1 MTMRR
6 QRLLL
11 VAGALAVAAAAW
23 PGEVRAQGAGYT
35 AAEILRMPA
44 GGRAAGLAGAY
55 VATIHDP
62 DAIFFNPAGLAGLQL
77 AASGSYQRHV
87 QGINLGSLAGAG
99 RVGPVVLGVG
109 ITYLDGGSIDVIE
122 PDDDFG
128 GERGRE
134 TGERASA
141 RESATRLAAAL
152 ELFEGRGSLGAAL
165 GYVGSELAG
174 VSRSAPFVDL
184 GAVFRVIDPLH
195 VGVALRH
202 LGGGLSGEGASAPL
216 PAEVRLGAVYGWR
229 GAGEL
234 GANAS
239 LDFIGLMEDDA
250 QAVAAGLEAGLYP
263 GDPDAIGAVLRL
275 GFDSEGQQGLGGF
288 RAGGGL
294 SIGTLGLDYAYHRLG
309 QFGGA
314 HRVGVRWMPQPGP
327 ALR

>member
-23 PGEVRAQGAGYT
+23 PGEARAQGAGYT

-62 DAIFFNPAGLAGLQL
+62 DAIFFNPAGLGGLQL

-99 RVGPVVLGVG
+99 RVGPVALGVG
-109 ITYLDGGSIDVIE
+109 ITYLDAGSIAVIE

-134 TGERASA
+134 TGEQASA
-141 RESATRLAAAL
+141 RESATRIAAAI
-152 ELFEGRGSLGAAL
+152 ELFEGRGSFGAAL

-195 VGVALRH
+195 VGAAIRH

-216 PAEVRLGAVYGWR
+216 PAELRLGAVYGWR
-229 GAGEL
+229 GPGEL
-234 GANAS
+234 GINAG
-239 LDFIGLMEDDA
+239 LDFIGLMEDDV
-250 QAVAAGLEAGLYP
+250 QAIAAGLEAGIFP
-263 GDPDAIGAVLRL
+263 RDPEGIGGVLRV
-275 GFDSEGQQGLGGF
+275 GFDSEGAQGLGGF
-288 RAGGGL
+288 RAGAGL
-294 SIGTLGLDYAYHRLG
+294 SVGTIGLDYAYHGLA

-314 HRVGVRWMPQPGP
+314 HRIGVRWMPRAAPVLP
-327 ALR
+327 